1 MATMQRNVNDSV
13 FVNIFRHKKYLVELY
28 QVLHPEDEVNE
39 DDLELVTIE
48 NILAH
53 DMYNDLGFLV
63 KNKLIVLVEAQTT
76 WSTNIIMRMF
86 LYLARTYQDLISK
99 NRDLRVRLYG
109 SKNMELPTP
118 ELYVIYT
125 GEQGNKNEILS
136 LKDDVFHDLDV
147 IDLKAKVIF
156 ADKTSRDIINQYIAF
171 CGILKEQMEIYNDD
185 KETAIRETIRIC
197 IEHGNLGEY
206 LLDHKKEAEDDMF
219 AMLTQEE
226 IINDRIAM
234 EREDSAIEATIRTLL
249 KFNMAN
255 DAIVENL
262 MSDFGLTQD
271 SAQEKLQTYE
281 ETHYKKY

>member
-125 GEQGNKNEILS
+125 GERGDKSEVLS
-136 LKDDVFHDLDV
+136 LKDNVFPGTDN
-147 IDLKAKVIF
+147 IELKAKVIF
-156 ADKTSRDIINQYIAF
+156 ADKYSRDIVNQYISF
-171 CGILKEQMEIYNDD
+171 CGILKEQMSVCNGD

-197 IEHGNLGEY
+197 IEHGNLSTY
-206 LLDHKKEAEDDMF
+206 LSAHKKEVEDKMF

-226 IINDRIAM
+226 INNDRIEIA
-234 EREDSAIEATIRTLL
+234 REEAALEATELTKRDNAKSFIKLGKL
-249 KFNMAN
+249 SLEEIAN
-255 DAIVENL
+255 GV
-262 MSDFGLTQD
+262 GLP
-271 SAQEKLQTYE
+271 LE
-281 ETHYKKY
+281 EVQSIAKSINA

>member
-13 FVNIFRHKKYLVELY
+13 FVNIFRHKKYLMELY

-136 LKDDVFHDLDV
+136 LKDDVFHDSDV

-171 CGILKEQMEIYNDD
+171 CGILKEQMSVCNGD

-197 IEHGNLGEY
+197 IEHGNLSTY
-206 LLDHKKEAEDDMF
+206 LSAHKKEVEDKMF

-226 IINDRIAM
+226 INNDRIEIA
-234 EREDSAIEATIRTLL
+234 REEAALEATELTKRDNAKSFIKLGKL
-249 KFNMAN
+249 SLEEIAN
-255 DAIVENL
+255 GV
-262 MSDFGLTQD
+262 GLP
-271 SAQEKLQTYE
+271 LE
-281 ETHYKKY
+281 EVQSIAKSINA

>member
-125 GEQGNKNEILS
+125 GERGDKSEVLS
-136 LKDDVFHDLDV
+136 LKDNVFPGADN
-147 IDLKAKVIF
+147 IELKAKVIF
-156 ADKTSRDIINQYIAF
+156 ADKYSRDIVNQYISF
-171 CGILKEQMEIYNDD
+171 CGILKEQMSVCNGD

-197 IEHGNLGEY
+197 IEHGNLSTY
-206 LLDHKKEAEDDMF
+206 LSAHKKEVEDKMF

-226 IINDRIAM
+226 INNDRIEIA
-234 EREDSAIEATIRTLL
+234 REEAALEATELTKRDNAKSFIKLGKL
-249 KFNMAN
+249 SLEEIAN
-255 DAIVENL
+255 GV
-262 MSDFGLTQD
+262 GLP
-271 SAQEKLQTYE
+271 LE
-281 ETHYKKY
+281 EVQSIAKSINA

>member
-86 LYLARTYQDLISK
+86 LYLAKTYQKLIYSSQS
-99 NRDLRVRLYG
+99 LRIRLYS

-125 GEQGNKNEILS
+125 GERGDKSEVLS
-136 LKDDVFHDLDV
+136 LKDNVFPGTDN
-147 IDLKAKVIF
+147 IELKAKVIF
-156 ADKTSRDIINQYIAF
+156 ADKYSRDIVNQYISF
-171 CGILKEQMEIYNDD
+171 CGILKEQMSVCNGD

-197 IEHGNLGEY
+197 IEHGNLSTY
-206 LLDHKKEAEDDMF
+206 LSAHKKEVEDKMF

-226 IINDRIAM
+226 INNDRIEIA
-234 EREDSAIEATIRTLL
+234 REEAALEATELTKRDNAKSFIKLGKL
-249 KFNMAN
+249 SLEEIAN
-255 DAIVENL
+255 GV
-262 MSDFGLTQD
+262 GLP
-271 SAQEKLQTYE
+271 LE
-281 ETHYKKY
+281 EVQSIAKSINA

>member
-39 DDLELVTIE
+39 DALELVTIE
-48 NILAH
+48 NILVH

-86 LYLARTYQDLISK
+86 LYLAKTYQKLIYSSQS
-99 NRDLRVRLYG
+99 LRIRLYS

-125 GEQGNKNEILS
+125 GERGDKSEVLS
-136 LKDDVFHDLDV
+136 LKDNVFPGTDN
-147 IDLKAKVIF
+147 IELKAKVIF
-156 ADKTSRDIINQYIAF
+156 ADKYSRDIVNQYISF
-171 CGILKEQMEIYNDD
+171 CGILKEQMSVCNGD

-197 IEHGNLGEY
+197 IEHGNLSTY
-206 LLDHKKEAEDDMF
+206 LSAHKKEVEDKMF
-219 AMLTQEE
+219 AMLTQDE
-226 IINDRIAM
+226 INNDRIEIA
-234 EREDSAIEATIRTLL
+234 REEATELTKRDNAKSFIKLGKL
-249 KFNMAN
+249 SLEEIAN
-255 DAIVENL
+255 GV
-262 MSDFGLTQD
+262 GLP
-271 SAQEKLQTYE
+271 LE
-281 ETHYKKY
+281 EVQSIAKSINA

>member
-1 MATMQRNVNDSV
+1 M
-13 FVNIFRHKKYLVELY
+13 ELY

-39 DDLELVTIE
+39 DDLELVMIE

-125 GEQGNKNEILS
+125 GERGDKSEVLS
-136 LKDDVFHDLDV
+136 LKDNVFPGTDN
-147 IDLKAKVIF
+147 IELKAKVIF
-156 ADKTSRDIINQYIAF
+156 ADKYSRDIVNQYISF
-171 CGILKEQMEIYNDD
+171 CGILKEQMSVCNGD

-197 IEHGNLGEY
+197 IEHGNLSTY
-206 LLDHKKEAEDDMF
+206 LSAHKKEVEDKMF

-226 IINDRIAM
+226 INNDRIEIA
-234 EREDSAIEATIRTLL
+234 REEAALEATELTKRDNAKSFIKLGKL
-249 KFNMAN
+249 SLEEIAN
-255 DAIVENL
+255 GV
-262 MSDFGLTQD
+262 GLP
-271 SAQEKLQTYE
+271 LE
-281 ETHYKKY
+281 EVQSIAKSINA